1 MEADRLRLVKEKEE
15 RERAQKEKLRKE
27 AEGYKETVTS
37 QNKKIVEMDK
47 KIDQQNEVIQQQN
60 VMIVEQMEK
69 LAEMNRRM
77 IESGLLLP
85 VSDVKKEKMMR
96 SESKTVAGKLIRKR
110 SIERDSTAESDSKKT
125 KLDSL

>member
-1 MEADRLRLVKEKEE
+1 MQRIFGKKIKRQTNKMISQLK
-15 RERAQKEKLRKE
+15 KE
-27 AEGYKETVTS
+27 AEGYKDTVTS

-85 VSDVKKEKMMR
+85 VTEVKKEKVMR
-96 SESKTVAGKLIRKR
+96 SEGKLVSGKTGRKR
-110 SIERDSTAESDSKKT
+110 SIEREKPAEIENKKT
-125 KLDSL
+125 KLDN

>member
-1 MEADRLRLVKEKEE
+1 MISQLK
-15 RERAQKEKLRKE
+15 KE

-37 QNKKIVEMDK
+37 QNKKIGEMDK

-85 VSDVKKEKMMR
+85 VTEVKKDKKLR
-96 SESKTVAGKLIRKR
+96 SESKFVAGKAGRKR
-110 SIERDSTAESDSKKT
+110 SIERESLAEVES
-125 KLDSL
+125 